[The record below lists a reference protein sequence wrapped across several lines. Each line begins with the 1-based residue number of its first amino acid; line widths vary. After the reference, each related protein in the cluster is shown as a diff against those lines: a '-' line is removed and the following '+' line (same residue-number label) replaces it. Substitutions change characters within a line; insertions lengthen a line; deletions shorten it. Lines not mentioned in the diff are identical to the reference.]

1 MVSYDSF
8 PAVVDPELA
17 MTGKPTV
24 IHEGFPNNLAV
35 PLVPSGTGVSLDG
48 KSVDDTAVDR
58 AFAQAEV
65 IIKQRMLNQRLVPNA
80 MEPRG
85 VVAHFEPGK
94 GTMTIWSSTQNPHI
108 LRTMIAAMI
117 GMGQDQVRAIAP
129 EVGGGF
135 GAKINIYGEE
145 YVAAAVS
152 KRLGIPVKWIEDRS
166 EAFVATTHGRDILG
180 YVELAAKRDGTVLG
194 LKMRLIADIGA
205 YNMLLTAA
213 IPTLTMLMANAT
225 YDIPAIRT
233 TLTEVFT
240 NKTPTDAYRGA
251 GRPEATY
258 FVERA
263 MDMLARELNM
273 DPAEVRRKNFIASN
287 KFPFQTQMGAVYD
300 SGDYAKA
307 LDAALLHSK
316 WNDLKKERDAAK
328 AQGRLV
334 GLGLSM
340 YVEVCGIGP
349 SATLPTGGWEHAQ
362 VTVER
367 DGRISATTGASPHGQ
382 GNETTFGQMLGRP
395 IWRAHRARDDPSR
408 RHQRREARHRHVRQ
422 PLAGGRRRGAAHG
435 GHEGEEQDGEVR
447 RCPARSARRRSRVRE
462 RHDLGEGRTGA
473 RQVVRRRRGLRVH
486 PGAAC
491 PKASSRESARKRSS
505 SRPTT
510 PIRSAATSRCSRSIA
525 RLASRRC
532 CKLVAVDDAGNL
544 INPLIVEGQIHGGL
558 AQGIGQAM
566 IEEAVY
572 NSDGQLVT
580 GSFMDYAL
588 PRAIDFPRFE
598 LHSTVTPTPVNP
610 LGAKGVGEAG
620 TLGSTP
626 SIVSAAVDALSE
638 FGVKH
643 IDMMLRPE
651 KLWRIIHREGPGVI
665 PTTFDYQR
673 ATSIDDALAKLQ
685 AASGGKLIAGGH
697 SLVPLMKLRLS
708 EPIGADRRRPDSGPL
723 RDQGEGREDR
733 DRRRHH
739 ASRRRHVDTAQTSL
753 PRCRRDRGR
762 DRRSAGAQPRH
773 ARRQP
778 RPCGPGGRLPC
789 CDAGRRRGDSHQ
801 RPEGMAQGQGER
813 LLPGALHRGP
823 GARRDHRWRSV
834 HAGQGGR
841 LRQASPARLA
851 LRHRRRR
858 RGCGGEGRGVP
869 VGARRADRREH
880 ARDSPDS
887 GRAGTGR
894 EAGDEGQAS
903 RLRQPR
909 QAWTM

>member
-1 MVSYDSF
+1 VPTTPVLPKLVGQRIKRREDPRLIQGRGTYVDDVKIAGMQHLAFKRSDIAHGRITSIDVSAAQAMDGVEAVFTGTQIAELLAPMPIGTPFPSPDHRAVATDVVRFAGEPVAVVVASDRYVARDAADAIFVSYDSL

-17 MTGKPTV
+17 MTGKPTI
-24 IHEGFPNNLAV
+24 IHEGFANNLAV
-35 PLVPSGTGVSLDG
+35 PLVPSGTGVKLDG
-48 KSVDDTAVDR
+48 SGIDDTAIDR

-65 IIKQRMLNQRLVPNA
+65 VIKQRMVNQRLVPNA

-94 GTMTIWSSTQNPHI
+94 GTLTIWSSTQNPHI
-108 LRTMIAAMI
+108 LRTMIAAMT

-129 EVGGGF
+129 EVGGAF

-152 KRLGIPVKWIEDRS
+152 KRLGIPVKWIEDRA
-166 EAFVATTHGRDILG
+166 EAFVATTHGRDIIG

-213 IPTLTMLMANAT
+213 VPTLTMLMANAT

-273 DPAEVRRKNFIASN
+273 DPADVRRKNFIAAD

-307 LDAALLHSK
+307 LDTALLHSK
-316 WNDLKKERDAAK
+316 WNELKKERDAAK

-349 SATLPTGGWEHAQ
+349 SATLPTGGWEHAS

-367 DGRISATTGASPHGQ
+367 DGRITATTGASPHGQ
-382 GNETTFGQMLGRP
+382 GNETTFAQMLADQFGVP
-395 IWRAHRARDDPSR
+395 FEHVTILHGDTSVVKQGIGTFGSR
-408 RHQRREARHRHVRQ
+408 SQAVGGAA
-422 PLAGGRRRGAAHG
+422 LNMAGGKARSKMAKFAAALLEAHEDDLVFENGTISVKGA
-435 GHEGEEQDGEVR
+435 
-447 RCPARSARRRSRVRE
+447 PARGKAFAEVAGFAYIPVPLPEGLEPGVSEEAFFEPTNNTYPFGCHISMLEIDRE
-462 RHDLGEGRTGA
+462 TGE
-473 RQVVRRRRGLRVH
+473 
-486 PGAAC
+486 
-491 PKASSRESARKRSS
+491 
-505 SRPTT
+505 PT
-510 PIRSAATSRCSRSIA
+510 
-525 RLASRRC
+525 LL
-532 CKLVAVDDAGNL
+532 KLVAVDDAGHL

-566 IEEAVY
+566 IEETVY

-651 KLWRIIHREGPGVI
+651 KLWRIIHGP
-665 PTTFDYQR
+665 R
-673 ATSIDDALAKLQ
+673 
-685 AASGGKLIAGGH
+685 
-697 SLVPLMKLRLS
+697 
-708 EPIGADRRRPDSGPL
+708 
-723 RDQGEGREDR
+723 QG
-733 DRRRHH
+733 
-739 ASRRRHVDTAQTSL
+739 S
-753 PRCRRDRGR
+753 
-762 DRRSAGAQPRH
+762 
-773 ARRQP
+773 
-778 RPCGPGGRLPC
+778 
-789 CDAGRRRGDSHQ
+789 
-801 RPEGMAQGQGER
+801 
-813 LLPGALHRGP
+813 
-823 GARRDHRWRSV
+823 
-834 HAGQGGR
+834 GQGG
-841 LRQASPARLA
+841 QA
-851 LRHRRRR
+851 
-858 RGCGGEGRGVP
+858 
-869 VGARRADRREH
+869 
-880 ARDSPDS
+880 
-887 GRAGTGR
+887 
-894 EAGDEGQAS
+894 
-903 RLRQPR
+903 
-909 QAWTM
+909 